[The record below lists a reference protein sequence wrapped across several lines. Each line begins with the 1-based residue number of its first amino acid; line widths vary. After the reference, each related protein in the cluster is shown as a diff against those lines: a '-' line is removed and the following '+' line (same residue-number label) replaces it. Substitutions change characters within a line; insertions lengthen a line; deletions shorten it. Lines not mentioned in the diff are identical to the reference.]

1 VSRALLVRVTDA
13 GGGAGPWQVET
24 HPQAA
29 TSGAALDVPPAIVVP
44 PGGET
49 DLVAVARAAAG
60 AASGEN
66 YGFVLLRKGDVTR
79 KIPYEFIADRPQLEP
94 LQPKRLKKF
103 QVGDTINGPN
113 RVTTY
118 CCPAAPFGPP
128 PDYVG
133 PTMNESGS
141 ETLYET
147 RIDKPVAN
155 LGVAVESAT
164 AGALIHPWF
173 LGSPDERDVQGYA
186 GTPVNVNNLMPD
198 FSVDLGAAGASFPKV
213 QRFYIA
219 VDSGEDPFSGRPL
232 PGRYVLRSWVN
243 DVRPPRISLLTRRV
257 AMGRPTIVA
266 RVTDAGAGVDP
277 LSLVIAYRNVLVGAA
292 LYDPDSGVAVFPLP
306 AAAARIPAGR
316 TRAVLT
322 AADFQEAKNVNSVG
336 RDILPNTAFRRVA
349 ITAVTGP
356 ALTWV
361 APAVNECVG
370 RSASLV
376 VVASS
381 TRRIR
386 SVRFFADGRRIGVDR
401 RGTADLFTR
410 SWGTRLVHS
419 GRHELT
425 AVATDAGGRR
435 LSATRD
441 VRVCR

>member
-1 VSRALLVRVTDA
+1 
-13 GGGAGPWQVET
+13 
-24 HPQAA
+24 
-29 TSGAALDVPPAIVVP
+29 
-44 PGGET
+44 
-49 DLVAVARAAAG
+49 
-60 AASGEN
+60 
-66 YGFVLLRKGDVTR
+66 
-79 KIPYEFIADRPQLEP
+79 
-94 LQPKRLKKF
+94 
-103 QVGDTINGPN
+103 
-113 RVTTY
+113 
-118 CCPAAPFGPP
+118 
-128 PDYVG
+128 
-133 PTMNESGS
+133 
-141 ETLYET
+141 
-147 RIDKPVAN
+147 
-155 LGVAVESAT
+155 
-164 AGALIHPWF
+164 
-173 LGSPDERDVQGYA
+173 
-186 GTPVNVNNLMPD
+186 
-198 FSVDLGAAGASFPKV
+198 
-213 QRFYIA
+213 
-219 VDSGEDPFSGRPL
+219 
-232 PGRYVLRSWVN
+232 
-243 DVRPPRISLLTRRV
+243 
-257 AMGRPTIVA
+257 MGRPTIVA

-292 LYDPDSGVAVFPLP
+292 LYDPDSGVAIFPLP